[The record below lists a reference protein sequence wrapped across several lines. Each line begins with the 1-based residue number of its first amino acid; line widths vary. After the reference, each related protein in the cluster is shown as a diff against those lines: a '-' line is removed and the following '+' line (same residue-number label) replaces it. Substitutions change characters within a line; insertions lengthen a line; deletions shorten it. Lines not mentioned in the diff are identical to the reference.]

1 MGSIAFEPFWL
12 CVLDVTAHMV
22 NTSSWIFHLPVA
34 HSNDQYMLL
43 FFSILLESPLQL
55 QLDFYDFITLSD
67 KELIPAT
74 WPCIMLPSNPWNIE
88 IINHIWYYFFWFIL
102 CSVRES
108 IIWLWRLHSIFI
120 MLTNEVI
127 ESFTLYMWCKI

>member
-12 CVLDVTAHMV
+12 CVLDVIAHMV

-34 HSNDQYMLL
+34 HSNDQSMLL

-55 QLDFYDFITLSD
+55 QLDFYDFIRLSD

-74 WPCIMLPSNPWNIE
+74 WPCIMLPRNPWNIE
-88 IINHIWYYFFWFIL
+88 IINHVWYYFFWFIL

-120 MLTNEVI
+120 ILTNEVI
-127 ESFTLYMWCKI
+127 EPFTLYMWCKI